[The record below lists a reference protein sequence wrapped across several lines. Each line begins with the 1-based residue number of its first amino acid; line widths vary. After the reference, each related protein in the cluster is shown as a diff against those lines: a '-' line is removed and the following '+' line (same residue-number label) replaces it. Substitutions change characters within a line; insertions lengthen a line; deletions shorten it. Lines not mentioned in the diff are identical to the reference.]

1 MKKIKKVGIVAM
13 PIISTGGGFQRVA
26 RDLIAALNS
35 KNIEVSLLTPFR
47 VDLKKIAELYGAIKI
62 EKFYYPNK
70 IISNLCREDILG
82 RKLLKKQFRKMAS
95 EVDFI
100 IDLDGGVLHRYLPKD
115 FKKDNYVV
123 WRLSCINPD
132 THKLQK
138 FTNWKMMVKK
148 IAKKI
153 IFSHKDRTEND
164 KIYPLDEWTK
174 REIIEFWKVKPQEM
188 CMYPEIKVKEFRT
201 KKNKKNQIITY
212 GRIARNK
219 AIEDSINIFAHGTLK
234 YPDYKL
240 VIVGGLTPKNLSY
253 VDSLKNYAKSLGVEK
268 RVEFVPNPSFDR
280 IKEITSESKGLL

>member
-1 MKKIKKVGIVAM
+1 MKEIKKVGIVAM

-100 IDLDGGVLHRYLPKD
+100 IDLDGGVLHRYLPKE
-115 FKKDNYVV
+115 FNKNNYIV

-153 IFSHKDRTEND
+153 IFSHKDRPANV

-174 REIIEFWKVKPQEM
+174 REIIEFWKVKPQDM
-188 CMYPEIKVKEFRT
+188 CMYPEIKVEEFEP
-201 KKNKKNQIITY
+201 KKNRKKQIVVL
-212 GRIARNK
+212 GRIAPNK
-219 AIEDSINIFAHGTLK
+219 SIDESLEIFYRATKTRPEYNLIILGGATPDSETYIK
-234 YPDYKL
+234 KL
-240 VIVGGLTPKNLSY
+240 QTQ
-253 VDSLKNYAKSLGVEK
+253 SLV
-268 RVEFVPNPSFDR
+268 R
-280 IKEITSESKGLL
+280 